1 MTITLDLPEDLER
14 AIRTRTGVGEGGLPD
29 ALLTL
34 LRSSVGASSGNGQP
48 APRATPLP
56 LEPTPYP
63 ENEPLE
69 LLVDGAGYEAVPFP
83 VVGRVEAR
91 FTAGEPLTPTALP
104 DNE

>member
-14 AIRTRTGVGEGGLPD
+14 AIRTRTGVSEGGLPD

-34 LRSSVGASSGNGQP
+34 LRSSVGGMSGNGQQV
-48 APRATPLP
+48 PRATPMP

-63 ENEPLE
+63 ENEPLGR
-69 LLVDGAGYEAVPFP
+69 LADGAGYEAVPFP

-91 FTAGEPLTPTALP
+91 FTVGEPLSPTALP